1 MIEKINT
8 QQVEIEK
15 LYRFLR
21 GETTP
26 EEDSNIEQWLDAD
39 RTERM
44 RELDGVR
51 FLFECSQLQ
60 EAVPASRMRFFHT
73 RALKYAAGIAASLLL
88 AAGAA
93 LTAHRMAYDSL
104 VEQHVVLQVPA
115 GQRLEL
121 TLSDGTHLWLNSE
134 ATLEYPSVFARDN
147 RTVKLSGEALFEV
160 TRDTE
165 RPFIVQTFASDITVL
180 GTKFNV
186 NADESR
192 RQFSTTLFEGSVR
205 LSNRLFPNQKE
216 VCMRPDEVVNLTD
229 NILYVEQAKD
239 DAALCWTQGL
249 LSVTGLSFAELM
261 EKFGQTFGVEI
272 VVERKTLP
280 EMANVGGKIRINGG
294 IGNALRLL
302 QYAADFTFDIDE
314 ERNVVVIR

>member
-1 MIEKINT
+1 MQTE
-8 QQVEIEK
+8 E

-26 EEDSNIEQWLDAD
+26 EEDSKIEQWLDAD

-44 RELDGVR
+44 RELDRVR

-60 EAVPASRMRFFHT
+60 DAVPSSRMKVFQTLHT
-73 RALKYAAGIAASLLL
+73 RALKYAAGVAAALLL
-88 AAGAA
+88 AVGAA
-93 LTAHRMAYDSL
+93 FTAHRMAYDSL
-104 VEQHVVLQVPA
+104 VEQRVVLQVPA

-134 ATLEYPSVFARDN
+134 ATLEYPSVFARNN

-229 NILYVEQAKD
+229 NILYVEQVKD
-239 DAALCWTQGL
+239 DAAMCWTQGL

-261 EKFGQTFGVEI
+261 EKFEQTFGVEI
-272 VVERKTLP
+272 IVERKTLP

>member
-1 MIEKINT
+1 MET
-8 QQVEIEK
+8 EI
-15 LYRFLR
+15 LYRLLR

-26 EEDSNIEQWLDAD
+26 EEDRRIEAWLDDD
-39 RTERM
+39 RVKHQK
-44 RELDGVR
+44 ELDTVR
-51 FLFECSQLQ
+51 FLFESSELQ
-60 EAVPASRMRFFHT
+60 NARAASSRLRFVKT
-73 RALKYAAGIAASLLL
+73 RLFRYAAGVAASLLL
-88 AAGAA
+88 A
-93 LTAHRMAYDSL
+93 LTTGFVAHRRAYDSL
-104 VEQHVVLQVPA
+104 VEQKVVLQVPS

-147 RTVKLSGEALFEV
+147 RTVRLSGEALFEV

-165 RPFIVQTFASDITVL
+165 RPFIVETFASDVKVL

-192 RQFSTTLFEGSVR
+192 RRFSTTLFEGSVT

-216 VCMRPDEVVNLTD
+216 ICMHPDEVVNLTD
-229 NILYVEQAKD
+229 NILYVEKAKD
-239 DAALCWTQGL
+239 DAALCWTQGV

-261 EKFGQTFGVEI
+261 DKFEQAFGVSI
-272 VVERKTLP
+272 IVERKTMP
-280 EMANVGGKIRINGG
+280 EVANIGGKIRINAG

-302 QYAADFTFDIDE
+302 QYAADFTFDVDE
-314 ERNVVVIR
+314 ENNVVVIR